1 MNAAAQSKFT
11 SVVCGFTI
19 ELGMAIEQIELAG
32 AKPVRPARPVRWGIP
47 VRGSLPVSPV
57 NVAQSTSGLVHMFKY
72 NTATHIASQAW
83 THLVLVTS
91 KLSS

>member
-32 AKPVRPARPVRWGIP
+32 AKPVRLGRSGG
-47 VRGSLPVSPV
+47 GSPY
-57 NVAQSTSGLVHMFKY
+57 GD
-72 NTATHIASQAW
+72 
-83 THLVLVTS
+83 
-91 KLSS
+91 LSLSLLSM